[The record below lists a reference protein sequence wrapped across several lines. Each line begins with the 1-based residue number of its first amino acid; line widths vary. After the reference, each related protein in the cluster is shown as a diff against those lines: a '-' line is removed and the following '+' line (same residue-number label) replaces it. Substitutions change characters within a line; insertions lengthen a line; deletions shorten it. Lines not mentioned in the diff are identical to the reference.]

1 MWLIR
6 VTYRPWAR
14 YSNNDSLP
22 IERPNSSSCLV
33 QDTDYCNSLNLM
45 LGSQGGRREM
55 LVFCLYWSPEEL
67 AAKMDEGMPQQQD
80 PWTCHWE
87 WGQTC
92 KKQKH
97 PSTLFSA
104 GPPPPPPATRTC
116 CQDLWWVFTPQIVN
130 LRKDL
135 GACPDARVLADSR
148 YSQVDN
154 QD

>member
-104 GPPPPPPATRTC
+104 GGGGC
-116 CQDLWWVFTPQIVN
+116 HEN
-130 LRKDL
+130 LLPRLMVGLHTSNSEFKKRPW
-135 GACPDARVLADSR
+135 GMSR
-148 YSQVDN
+148 CSGFGWFQV
-154 QD
+154 